1 MRRLMLIAAAM
12 VFLGAAAMLSAADTK
27 ARSERG
33 RLTYQ
38 IVMNWSGVV
47 RGQYGR
53 DVRVW
58 ANEMVPRF
66 ARAPIGHLRNAA
78 RARTFEEMNDA
89 LLGVPLADAKGS
101 RAASRFLGEL
111 DKDYIFT
118 PITPCR
124 IADTRLAGG
133 AVLANQTRD
142 FLGSGASFLSQ
153 GGSDS
158 DCGLPAAPAALVM
171 NTTVVDPLAPGYL
184 TVFVTGRPR
193 PLAASLNYA
202 TGQIVNNQMIANLM
216 NFTGQN
222 SGFSLYSYATTH
234 VVIDVVGYF
243 DEAKVNFVPMDCTN
257 ATATANIDGNA
268 LSSPITAFC
277 PENHSITSIDC
288 NTGGDFQLATVGSV
302 IGTNLQSGTC
312 YIRNNSGIGRPMG
325 ASARCCR
332 SRAY

>member
-1 MRRLMLIAAAM
+1 MRRLILIAAAM
-12 VFLGAAAMLSAADTK
+12 VFFGAAAMLSAADTK

-89 LLGVPLADAKGS
+89 LLGVPLADAKGP

-158 DCGLPAAPAALVM
+158 DCDLPAAPAALVM
-171 NTTVVDPLAPGYL
+171 NTTVVDPLAP
-184 TVFVTGRPR
+184 VSDPS
-193 PLAASLNYA
+193 A
-202 TGQIVNNQMIANLM
+202 M
-216 NFTGQN
+216 NPPSD
-222 SGFSLYSYATTH
+222 SG
-234 VVIDVVGYF
+234 
-243 DEAKVNFVPMDCTN
+243 
-257 ATATANIDGNA
+257 
-268 LSSPITAFC
+268 
-277 PENHSITSIDC
+277 
-288 NTGGDFQLATVGSV
+288 
-302 IGTNLQSGTC
+302 
-312 YIRNNSGIGRPMG
+312 
-325 ASARCCR
+325 
-332 SRAY
+332 

>member
-1 MRRLMLIAAAM
+1 MLIALIVA
-12 VFLGAAAMLSAADTK
+12 FLGCTTLLSAADTK

-38 IVMNWSGVV
+38 IVMTWSGVV

-53 DVRVW
+53 DIRTW
-58 ANEMVPRF
+58 ANEMAPRF
-66 ARAPIGHLRNAA
+66 ARAPIAHLRNAA

-89 LLGVPLADAKGS
+89 LLGVPLVEAKGP

-133 AVLANQTRD
+133 TVLANQARD

-184 TVFVTGRPR
+184 TVFMTGRPR

-202 TGQIVNNQMIANLM
+202 TGQIVNNQMIAVMSLS
-216 NFTGQN
+216 GQ
-222 SGFSLYSYATTH
+222 SGGFSLYSYATTH

-243 DEAKVNFVPMDCTN
+243 DEAKVIFVPMDCTN
-257 ATATANIDGNA
+257 VGVSANIDANR
-268 LSSPITAFC
+268 LSAPMFASC
-277 PENHSITSIDC
+277 LDGYSIVSMDC
-288 NTGGDFQLATVGSV
+288 NTTGDSGLVTVGSAMASESQLG
-302 IGTNLQSGTC
+302 IC
-312 YIRNNSGIGRPMG
+312 YISNTTNTGRQMS

-332 SRAY
+332 SRGY

>member
-1 MRRLMLIAAAM
+1 MRRLMLVAAVM
-12 VFLGAAAMLSAADTK
+12 VFLGITALSSAADNK
-27 ARSERG
+27 VRSERG

-38 IVMNWSGVV
+38 IVMTWSGVV
-47 RGQYGR
+47 RTQYGR
-53 DVRVW
+53 DVGAW
-58 ANEMVPRF
+58 AKQMVPRF
-66 ARAPIGHLRNAA
+66 SKAPIAQLRNAA

-89 LLGVPLADAKGS
+89 LLGVPVADANRP

-111 DKDYIFT
+111 EKDYIFT
-118 PITPCR
+118 PVAPCR

-142 FLGSGASFLSQ
+142 FLGTGASFVSQ

-158 DCGLPAAPAALVM
+158 DCGLPAGPAALVM

-184 TVFVTGRPR
+184 TVFVTGQPR

-202 TGQIVNNQMIANLM
+202 AGQIVNNQMIASQM
-216 NFTGQN
+216 NFGAQN

-243 DEAKVNFVPMDCTN
+243 DEAKVHFVPMDCVN
-257 ATATANIDGNA
+257 AGTTANINGNA
-268 LSSPITAFC
+268 LSSPISASC
-277 PENHSITSIDC
+277 PDSYSIVSIDC
-288 NTGGDFQLATVGSV
+288 NTGGDFQLATVGSYIV
-302 IGTNLQSGTC
+302 SNMQVGTC
-312 YIRNNSGIGRPMG
+312 FIRNNSEFGRPMS

>member
-1 MRRLMLIAAAM
+1 MRRLMLIALIVA
-12 VFLGAAAMLSAADTK
+12 FLGGTTLLSAADTK

-38 IVMNWSGVV
+38 IVMTWSGVV

-53 DVRVW
+53 DIRTW
-58 ANEMVPRF
+58 ANEMAPRF
-66 ARAPIGHLRNAA
+66 ARAPIAHLRNAA

-89 LLGVPLADAKGS
+89 LLGVPLVEAKGP
-101 RAASRFLGEL
+101 RAASRFLGEI

-133 AVLANQTRD
+133 TVLANQARE

-184 TVFVTGRPR
+184 TVFMTGRPR

-202 TGQIVNNQMIANLM
+202 TGQIVNNQMIAVISLS
-216 NFTGQN
+216 GQ
-222 SGFSLYSYATTH
+222 SGGFSLYSYATTH

-243 DEAKVNFVPMDCTN
+243 DEAKVIFVPMDCIN
-257 ATATANIDGNA
+257 AAATASIDGNA
-268 LSSPITAFC
+268 SSSPITASC
-277 PENHSITSIDC
+277 PENYSITSIDC

-302 IGTNLQSGTC
+302 IATNLQSGTC

>member
-12 VFLGAAAMLSAADTK
+12 VFFGAAAMLSAADTK

-89 LLGVPLADAKGS
+89 LLGVPLVEEKGP

-133 AVLANQTRD
+133 MILANQTRD

-158 DCGLPAAPAALVM
+158 SCGLPAAPASLVM

-184 TVFVTGRPR
+184 TVFMTGRPR

-202 TGQIVNNQMIANLM
+202 TGQIVNNQMIAVISLS
-216 NFTGQN
+216 GQS

-257 ATATANIDGNA
+257 ATATASIDGNA
-268 LSSPITAFC
+268 MSSPITASC
-277 PENHSITSIDC
+277 TDNYSITSINC

-302 IGTNLQSGTC
+302 IAPNLQSGTC